1 MIPLILRLDIS
12 GQPQGWMPWEAAVM
26 AYSKDRV
33 SWTAGENVF
42 RVYGGV
48 NRVNGQRSFLDIH
61 SIVAVKG
68 MSKASRYNAIPPLS
82 NRELFRRDSHL
93 CLYCGN
99 TFKVSDLTRDHIM
112 PSSRGGKDCW
122 TNVVTTCKRCN
133 HHKGSRLLHECGMEL
148 LALPY
153 APNYAEYLAL
163 QNSGRILGD
172 QMDFLKTGFTKY
184 CRWL

>member
-12 GQPQGWMPWEAAVM
+12 GQPQGWMPWEEAVM

-42 RVYGGV
+42 RIYGGV
-48 NRVNGQRSFLDIH
+48 NRANGQRSFLDIH

-68 MSKASRYNAIPPLS
+68 MSKTSRYDAVPPLS

-93 CLYCGN
+93 CLYCGH
-99 TFKVSDLTRDHIM
+99 TFEVSELTRDHIV
-112 PSSRGGKDCW
+112 PRSRGGKDCW
-122 TNVVTTCKRCN
+122 TNVITACKRCN
-133 HHKGSRLLHECGMEL
+133 HHKGSRLLNECGMEL

-172 QMDFLKTGFTKY
+172 QMDFLKAGFTKH